1 MILCLFCFQLYDLMT
16 MAFKYQVS
24 LALCPKDILL
34 ITLNHMDA
42 IRNFVKG
49 QANIEQQVD
58 HVYQLLIKVGFN
70 SCHVEYFMY
79 YTRPPIFIL
88 LLILHLSS

>member
-1 MILCLFCFQLYDLMT
+1 MLLFVFVYLQLYDLMT

-58 HVYQLLIKVGFN
+58 HVY
-70 SCHVEYFMY
+70 
-79 YTRPPIFIL
+79 RL
-88 LLILHLSS
+88 LLEVC